1 MLNPEQVKP
10 FLCHPEK
17 VVREQAARYFEES
30 YSRDP
35 ELMPLVLRSC
45 QMYGE
50 NENSLLLALASRF
63 KQSETTLRAV
73 LERLPWAA
81 DKDVNAYWHYS
92 IIMAHADPTL
102 LARLMP
108 ELRENQYLR
117 PEIVHWIEQRLDIV
131 NWNSERLW
139 TELSAFWRA
148 GTGKYVNEIDF
159 GYGLTLVES
168 IARNGDTP
176 AEAVLTRLRETPA
189 GYAEIYLVVLAGL
202 MALEDAVPVLIAKM
216 RTGSDLCQKEVGDAL
231 VRIGTDEVVRQLQD
245 CFSNEDWDFRLSA
258 SSVFGR
264 IRSPAAEQALLE
276 VIPKEPDLTVKTNLA
291 DGLCRLMSE
300 RGLHLVRE
308 TIRDGYDSGLLDLDE
323 FLYTTSVILGLE
335 RVVPRL
341 VEASGASSLF
351 LPPEPPIPASSRKIG
366 RNAPCPCGSGKKF
379 KKCYANDG
387 SCIKIGSQ

>member
-30 YSRDP
+30 CSCDP

-92 IIMAHADPTL
+92 MIMAHADPTL

-216 RTGSDLCQKEVGDAL
+216 RTGSDLCQKEVG
-231 VRIGTDEVVRQLQD
+231 G
-245 CFSNEDWDFRLSA
+245 CF
-258 SSVFGR
+258 G
-264 IRSPAAEQALLE
+264 
-276 VIPKEPDLTVKTNLA
+276 PD
-291 DGLCRLMSE
+291 RH
-300 RGLHLVRE
+300 R
-308 TIRDGYDSGLLDLDE
+308 
-323 FLYTTSVILGLE
+323 
-335 RVVPRL
+335 
-341 VEASGASSLF
+341 
-351 LPPEPPIPASSRKIG
+351 
-366 RNAPCPCGSGKKF
+366 
-379 KKCYANDG
+379 
-387 SCIKIGSQ
+387 